1 MYSQVV
7 GNALIVALRNE
18 KGSYNRSPVSGCKP
32 VIVALR
38 NEKGSYNDKIKR
50 RIKRKIV
57 ALRNEKGSY
66 NVSNCHFI

>member
-7 GNALIVALRNE
+7 GNAL
-18 KGSYNRSPVSGCKP
+18 
-32 VIVALR
+32 IVALR